1 MAFAANR
8 KTFFLQNRAWRA
20 ESKAKETQLVMQH
33 VPRTPVVDLNKIL
46 LDTKHSVFAQQHIE
60 KRDKTKLD
68 FLRCQNTDALTIF
81 LTHEQ

>member
-1 MAFAANR
+1 
-8 KTFFLQNRAWRA
+8 
-20 ESKAKETQLVMQH
+20 MQH
-33 VPRTPVVDLNKIL
+33 VSRTPVVDLNKIL

-68 FLRCQNTDALTIF
+68 FLRGQNTDALTIF